1 MLDQNNEGKGTL
13 GLTFVD
19 FKKAFV
25 SLATDVVMMMMMMMM
40 TVRMMKSLYEGF
52 KCCVVHAQE
61 LADSSK
67 VTTAGR
73 LGCVLAPTLF
83 LLVLDNVMNKFI
95 KGRNRGIQWRMM
107 ERSEDLDY
115 AGDFVY
121 LHKDGVI
128 EKPNWRN

>member
-19 FKKAFV
+19 FKKACV
-25 SLATDVVMMMMMMMM
+25 SLATDVMWHFLEEYEISEK
-40 TVRMMKSLYEGF
+40 TVRMTKSLYEGF
-52 KCCVVHAQE
+52 KCCEVHAQE
-61 LADSSK
+61 LADSSE

-95 KGRNRGIQWRMM
+95 KGRNRTD
-107 ERSEDLDY
+107 SEHQM
-115 AGDFVY
+115 AG
-121 LHKDGVI
+121 
-128 EKPNWRN
+128 